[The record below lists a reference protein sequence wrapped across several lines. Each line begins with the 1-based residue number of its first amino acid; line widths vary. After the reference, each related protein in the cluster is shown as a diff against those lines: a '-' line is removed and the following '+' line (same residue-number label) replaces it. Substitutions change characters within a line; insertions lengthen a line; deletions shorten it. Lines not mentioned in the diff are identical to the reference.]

1 MKLDRRLVLV
11 AVLVLAIAIAVYLRG
26 SPSQDSPE
34 HRVDSDAA
42 NGTSALRQLSE
53 ALGHPTIT
61 LRDGFSPDLGMRV
74 LFVFTPVTGFTKEE
88 AKKLS
93 DYASG
98 GGVVVYASED
108 GDPQLDATMHVDRQR
123 TFVSGEATGAGPMLS
138 GVQRVSGGAAV
149 RPLVPGAPQV
159 VVLRGGSGRPIGVEE
174 LVGRGRVITL
184 TDPLPL
190 CNGYLESADNG
201 RLASDLI
208 SLAGADGSVAFD
220 EYHHV
225 VPGPAS
231 PVTSWLSTSW
241 GVALAWAAALLFV
254 GLLLRGRAFGP
265 RLDRP
270 GGGDRSSAEYVAAVG
285 HLLRRSRA
293 VAVTGEVLRDA
304 SRRSIARR
312 YGIGGTGAAFERF
325 LSQRAPQEA
334 DELAAA
340 EAQLEAA
347 TREEELLAA
356 ARRLR
361 TVAGAGL
368 DQV

>member
-1 MKLDRRLVLV
+1 VKVDRRLVLV
-11 AVLVLAIAIAVYLRG
+11 AVLVLAVGVAVYLRG

-34 HRVDSDAA
+34 HSVRSDAG
-42 NGTSALRQLSE
+42 NGTSALKQLAE
-53 ALGHPTIT
+53 ALGHPTVT
-61 LRDGFSPDLGMRV
+61 LDGGFTPDLGMRV
-74 LFVFTPVTGFTKEE
+74 LFVFTPVTGFTRQE
-88 AKKLS
+88 ARRLS

-108 GDPQLDATMHVDRQR
+108 GDPQLDAALHVDRGR
-123 TFVSGEATGAGPMLS
+123 TFVSGGGTGAGPMLS

-149 RPLVPGAPQV
+149 RPLVPGAGQV
-159 VVLRGGSGRPIGVEE
+159 VVLRGGNGQPIGVEE
-174 LVGRGRVITL
+174 LVGRGRIVTL

-208 SLAGADGSVAFD
+208 SLAGGGGTVAFD

-225 VPGPAS
+225 VPGPES
-231 PVTSWLSTSW
+231 PLTAWLSTSW
-241 GVALAWAAALLFV
+241 GVALAWAAILLFA

-265 RLDRP
+265 RLELP

-293 VAVTGEVLRDA
+293 VGVTAEVLRDA
-304 SRRSIARR
+304 SRRSLARR
-312 YGIGGTGAAFERF
+312 YGIGATGTAFEQS
-325 LSQRAPQEA
+325 LVQRAPREA
-334 DELAAA
+334 QELAEA
-340 EAQLEAA
+340 EAQLAGAGGEEA
-347 TREEELLAA
+347 LLAA

-361 TVAGAGL
+361 SAVNPGR
-368 DQV
+368 DQA